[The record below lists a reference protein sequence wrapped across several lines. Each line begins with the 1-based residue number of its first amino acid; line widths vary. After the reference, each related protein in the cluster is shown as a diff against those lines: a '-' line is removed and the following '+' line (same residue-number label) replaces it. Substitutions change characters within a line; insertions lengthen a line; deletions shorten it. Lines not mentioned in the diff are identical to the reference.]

1 MNMWNMKCLAGT
13 AYAASTLA
21 LALTL
26 ALTLALSGQAMAS
39 SITVTVQDKS
49 GAPVADAVAFAVP
62 VGAKFSPKATPGK
75 IDQVNK
81 EFDPLV
87 SVIPVGTPVSFP
99 NRDDI
104 RHHVYSFS
112 PAKPFELKLYTGK
125 PAAPVVFDKPGVVVL
140 GCNIHDWMVAYVV
153 VVDTNYFGK
162 TDATGRVKL
171 DGLPPGEYDLKLWH
185 YRVTSFNEM
194 SAERRVLVG
203 AAPTTSV
210 FSVEL
215 KPQKSPATAPK

>member
-1 MNMWNMKCLAGT
+1 MAPTKAMIETMNITRITGNLAT
-13 AYAASTLA
+13 A
-21 LALTL
+21 ALTL
-26 ALTLALSGQAMAS
+26 LSAGAGAS
-39 SITVTVQDKS
+39 SINVAVQDKA

-62 VGAKFSPKATPGK
+62 VGAKFTPKSPPAK

-87 SVIPVGTPVSFP
+87 TVIPVGTPVSFP

-125 PAAPVVFDKPGVVVL
+125 PASPVVFDKPGVVVL

-153 VVDTNYFGK
+153 VVDTTFFGK
-162 TDATGRVKL
+162 TDASGKVKL

-194 SAERRVLVG
+194 SAERRVTVG
-203 AAPTTSV
+203 ATPLPGAFT
-210 FSVEL
+210 VEL
-215 KPQKSPATAPK
+215 KPLKPPAAAAK